1 MNLRLEPFDFARA
14 AARAGLAPDGTRLP
28 SGNPGIPGSPAV
40 TGTSGASAPG
50 ESFQTAIAGALRSV
64 SEAQQQASTMQRE
77 FQLGNPTVS
86 LEDTMV
92 AMQKSQLGFQAVLAV
107 RSRFVQAYSE
117 VMNMQV

>member
-28 SGNPGIPGSPAV
+28 AG
-40 TGTSGASAPG
+40 GATAIGGANAIHGANAPG
-50 ESFQTAIAGALRSV
+50 ESFQTAIASALRSV
-64 SEAQQQASTMQRE
+64 SEAQQKASTMQRE

>member
-28 SGNPGIPGSPAV
+28 GGSAALTGV
-40 TGTSGASAPG
+40 TSTSAPG
-50 ESFQTAIAGALRSV
+50 ESFQTAIASALRSV
-64 SEAQQQASTMQRE
+64 SDAQQQATTMQRE